1 MDTSKYLSKP
11 KATVDAIP
19 PGRYERYNLRENP
32 FPSSPFVNPE
42 SSDEKT
48 NGRIY
53 EESIRQS
60 ELEKVR
66 RNFLEVPQ
74 TDPNHLRL
82 GYIEDT
88 SYLGRG
94 NGKSAFI
101 VHLQRSI
108 NDDFGLSISNGT
120 NKCFAVRLVPE
131 PGGKTKTFESFVDL
145 FASAILR
152 STLVEDALASLRLQA
167 ILALDNG
174 FDVGSQFATD
184 AELRKSLNSADW
196 FRQAKIDLA
205 RVNTLVQDNA
215 YLDLLPPDFPLRTS
229 LSLWP
234 RITTG
239 SDFEAYFRGLKR
251 GMARYEFVFSHL
263 VALFLAAD
271 FNGAYVFVDDFER
284 ILDFQSERQRRD
296 FALELRS
303 CLFDGL
309 YLNSRIGFYIVLLV
323 LHAGI
328 PRQIGAAWDQS
339 GLEHRAPMSYKG
351 APPKH
356 VIRFEKITQANMLSL
371 MLKYLDYYRINPT
384 NTEDISPF
392 TVDAVTKIAELSELN
407 AAKALK
413 LAYEVLE
420 RAADTGLSTID
431 AEAVIGSSDE
441 LVPDTQDAGGI
452 HDARTKDLF
461 REAK

>member
-1 MDTSKYLSKP
+1 MDPQKYLIKP
-11 KATVDAIP
+11 KAVVNTIP
-19 PGRYERYNLRENP
+19 QGKYEQYNLRENP
-32 FPSSPFVNPE
+32 FPASPFINPE

-53 EESIRQS
+53 EESIRQT
-60 ELEKVR
+60 EFEKVR

-101 VHLQRSI
+101 VHLQRRI
-108 NDDFGLSISNGT
+108 NEDFGLSISNGL
-120 NKCFAVRLVPE
+120 NKCFAIRLVPE
-131 PGGKTKTFESFVDL
+131 PGGKTKTFESFIDL
-145 FASAILR
+145 FAAAILR
-152 STLVEDALASLRLQA
+152 SSFVEDALATLRLQA
-167 ILALDNG
+167 ILSLDEN
-174 FDVGSQFATD
+174 FDINAMFTTED
-184 AELRKSLNSADW
+184 ELRRSLNSSDW
-196 FRQAKIDLA
+196 FQEVKIDLG
-205 RVNTLVQDNA
+205 RVNALVQNNA
-215 YLDLLPPDFPLRTS
+215 HFNALPADFPLQS
-229 LSLWP
+229 SMSLWP
-234 RITTG
+234 SLASG
-239 SDFEAYFRGLKR
+239 SDFENYYRGLKR
-251 GMARYEFVFSHL
+251 GVARYEFVFSHL
-263 VALFLAAD
+263 VALFLAAG

-284 ILDFQSERQRRD
+284 IPDFQSERQRRD

-309 YLNSRIGFYIVLLV
+309 YLNSRIGFYNMLLV

-328 PRQIGAAWDQS
+328 PRLIGAAWDQT

-356 VIRFEKITQANMLSL
+356 IIRFEKITQANTLSL
-371 MLKYLDYYRINPT
+371 VRKYLNHYRINPT

-392 TVDAVTKIAELSELN
+392 TEEAVFKIAELSELN

-420 RAADTGLSTID
+420 RAADTELSRID
-431 AEAVIGSSDE
+431 PDVVTGSSED
-441 LVPDTQDAGGI
+441 LVPNNNDVGGI
-452 HDARTKDLF
+452 HDAQTKDLF
-461 REAK
+461 REAE